1 MCQVSLKDMVDDS
14 SIQFVDAEVSCV
26 GTGRRQGVKGLA
38 VTCEGRLRP
47 RQTFPGQ
54 ARTGRL
60 EGACSPDATPRDLEV
75 FHALCRF
82 CLRRLWHAL

>member
-38 VTCEGRLRP
+38 VTCEGAAPATTDLP
-47 RQTFPGQ
+47 WPGSDWQ
-54 ARTGRL
+54 AGGGL
-60 EGACSPDATPRDLEV
+60 QP
-75 FHALCRF
+75 
-82 CLRRLWHAL
+82 

>member
-38 VTCEGRLRP
+38 VTCEGTAPVTIELP
-47 RQTFPGQ
+47 WPGSNWQ
-54 ARTGRL
+54 AGGGL
-60 EGACSPDATPRDLEV
+60 QP
-75 FHALCRF
+75 
-82 CLRRLWHAL
+82 